1 MMGAVESLLAIA
13 AAFFIVAVSPG
24 PANIAVATAAMHS
37 GRRPALL
44 FGLGLSVGLAFW
56 GVVAA
61 TGLGVMLQ
69 NTTTFL
75 TLLKLLGGAYLIW
88 LAVQSGRSAARKSG
102 AAEEITTKHGRWFR
116 RGLLLNLSNPKAVVA
131 WMAALSMGLG
141 QETDVSAVAAATLVC
156 MGLGFAN
163 YAGYALIFSLPGF
176 MAGYRRLRR
185 WIDGA
190 VAGLFALAG
199 FGLIRSALTR

>member
-1 MMGAVESLLAIA
+1 MGATESLLAIA
-13 AAFFIVAVSPG
+13 AAFFVVAVSPG
-24 PANIAVATAAMHS
+24 PANIAVATVAMHS
-37 GRRPALL
+37 GRRPGLL
-44 FGLGLSVGLAFW
+44 FGLGLSIGLAFW

-69 NTTTFL
+69 NTATFL

-88 LAVQSGRSAARKSG
+88 LAIQSGRSAARKTV
-102 AAEEITTKHGRWFR
+102 AAQENATQQGRWLW

-141 QETDVSAVAAATLVC
+141 QETDARAVAAATLVC
-156 MGLGFAN
+156 MGIGFAN
-163 YAGYALIFSLPGF
+163 YAGYALTFSLPGF